1 MADFTGFYLGGIH
14 SSTYGIL
21 RVSDGDRY
29 SEGLVPEF
37 DNMELELSGGNGD
50 LYGGKKFK
58 KTSFEI
64 KIAFEHLTEK
74 QFREM
79 RNWLGRTELQ
89 SFRFDERPYKTYWVT
104 LASRPELE
112 YVCFMEEREDG
123 LIGEK
128 ERIYKGEGELEF
140 VAYSPFGYCIDE
152 STKLT
157 YNGLEINEGG
167 VNWQILNN
175 YSPFNII
182 DDNMVEW
189 GETSGL
195 KNSLKDYNVFNM
207 EEDAETWEYNAKLY
221 NPGDFNADFELL
233 IDLEDATKIQVI
245 KGDFNG
251 DGHIGSEDCIALQ
264 RYVSG
269 TTEQP
274 GYDFTYAD
282 LNKDGVI
289 DDEDVIFAGKLNSG
303 ILVPEIIEQE
313 IELALDKRLIT
324 INIID
329 SQEKRSF
336 FQFSVNNLNS
346 KDKIILNS
354 KKHSLEI
361 YSLQGTT
368 YSKSLR
374 YDLVKSTNWITI
386 PQGESRIKIECGIQ
400 GLKPQIKYNYKY
412 Y

>member
-29 SEGLVPEF
+29 SEGLIPEF
-37 DNMELELSGGNGD
+37 DNIELELSGGNGD

-58 KTSFEI
+58 KTPFEI

-79 RNWLGRTELQ
+79 RNWLGKTEPQ

-152 STKLT
+152 STSLT
-157 YNGLEINEGG
+157 HEGLMTDENKI
-167 VNWQILNN
+167 NWQELDS
-175 YSPFNII
+175 YSIFNIK
-182 DDNMVEW
+182 DDNVIEW
-189 GETSGL
+189 AEVSGL
-195 KNSLKDYNVFNM
+195 KRSLNDYNVFTASQK
-207 EEDAETWEYNAKLY
+207 EETWKYTAKLY
-221 NPGDFNADFELL
+221 NPGDFDTDFELL
-233 IDLEDATKIQVI
+233 IDLEDGKDTVTKGRVI
-245 KGDFNG
+245 TITITDEK
-251 DGHIGSEDCIALQ
+251 GSEQ
-264 RYVSG
+264 
-269 TTEQP
+269 
-274 GYDFTYAD
+274 
-282 LNKDGVI
+282 
-289 DDEDVIFAGKLNSG
+289 
-303 ILVPEIIEQE
+303 
-313 IELALDKRLIT
+313 
-324 INIID
+324 
-329 SQEKRSF
+329 F
-336 FQFSVNNLNS
+336 FQFSIDGLHS
-346 KDKIILNS
+346 LDKIVINT
-354 KKHSLEI
+354 KKHGLEVYSVSL
-361 YSLQGTT
+361 SSQDQS

-374 YDLVKSTNWITI
+374 YDLVKSTHWISI
-386 PQGESRIKIECGIQ
+386 PKGESEIKIECGIN
-400 GLKPQIKYNYKY
+400 GLTPKIKYNYKY